1 MLVASRLAARI
12 GTTQPRQRERED
24 ALARLLDAE
33 IKRIWKS
40 IRAMVQQRTPHMGRR
55 IAELMH
61 AMGVTSMRVLTQG
74 LAQQAIRV
82 RQDTTKQIVATVPRK
97 ALALVA
103 NTLPVTEARRATP
116 AEAEQIGR
124 MLFPPLTP
132 IEATSVV
139 YAPSS
144 VGGSWQGRMNQL
156 TALAAPDQVAAL
168 VNNWAASGEPPR
180 ALEQQLLPVM
190 LGVQSAARR
199 VARTEGQRVANSV
212 RMATYEGLDD
222 LIIGYQVH
230 ATMDSRTRPH
240 HAARNGNVYYKQPKP
255 GQLGLRDMPHPPI
268 EEDGTV
274 AHNCRCYL
282 SPVMTV
288 DQELLNDPAAVA
300 LFTNNENNLIPDPAV
315 YSQWFAGAP
324 DQHRRYAVGSGR
336 MSIVQDQLQP
346 GEQLTWQHFLD
357 PATGQLL
364 DREYL
369 QNETPQ
375 ARRARLETTND
386 VLSRRQDLLQ
396 QVSKYGF
403 LTPADDDYAAPTT
416 NVAPVAPLP
425 PSVLAL
431 GLSAV
436 ARQAQPTTREEPVI
450 IPRSTQ
456 QQSAHPMSMTGF
468 QLIRYVPGEGDRFEL
483 RTPAGM
489 TMVMSLEDAVRALGW
504 EPRQRRVLRQM
515 AAQERRRAGVNR

>member
-1 MLVASRLAARI
+1 MLIASRLAARI

-24 ALARLLDAE
+24 ALADRLDTE
-33 IKRIWKS
+33 IERIWVAL
-40 IRAMVQQRTPHMGRR
+40 RATIKQRPPHMGRR
-55 IAELMH
+55 IADLVA
-61 AMGVTSMRVLTQG
+61 AMANASIRLLAQG
-74 LAQQAIRV
+74 LAQQAMKI
-82 RQDTTKQIVATVPRK
+82 RQDTVRQITTTVPVR

-103 NTLPVTEARRATP
+103 NTLPVAEARRATP

-144 VGGSWQGRMNQL
+144 VGGSWQGRMGQL
-156 TALAAPDQVAAL
+156 TALAPPEQVAAL
-168 VNNWAASGEPPR
+168 VNHWAASGEPPR
-180 ALEQQLLPVM
+180 ALEDRLLPVM
-190 LGVQSAARR
+190 AGVRSAARR
-199 VARTEGQRVANSV
+199 VARTEGQRVANTV
-212 RMATYEGLDD
+212 RMATYDGLSD

-240 HAARNGNVYYKQPKP
+240 HAARNGTVYYKDPKA

-288 DQELLNDPAAVA
+288 DQELLDDPAAVA
-300 LFTNNENNLIPDPAV
+300 VFTNNENNLIPDPAV
-315 YSQWFAGAP
+315 YSQWFAGAT

-336 MSIVQDQLQP
+336 MSIVQGQLQP
-346 GEQLTWQHFLD
+346 GEVLTWQHFLD

-369 QNETPQ
+369 RTESPQ
-375 ARRARLETTND
+375 ARAARLAQTQD
-386 VLSRRQDLLQ
+386 VLARRQELLR
-396 QVSKYGF
+396 QVSKFGF
-403 LTPADDDYAAPTT
+403 LTPADDDYQRGTPTPP
-416 NVAPVAPLP
+416 PVQPLP

-431 GLSAV
+431 GLSAFQR
-436 ARQAQPTTREEPVI
+436 ATPAEPVI
-450 IPRSTQ
+450 VPAPTQ
-456 QQSAHPMSMTGF
+456 QAAHPVSMTGF
-468 QLIRYVPGEGDRFEL
+468 QLLRYVPGEGDRFEL

-504 EPRQRRVLRQM
+504 QPSQTRVLRQM
-515 AAQERRRAGVNR
+515 VAQAKRRAGVNR